1 MFMKSNMK
9 DKPLAFQIWAIIVF
23 FSIIIT
29 ITVMATT
36 IIMLNYTNNLNLNI
50 INNDFI
56 LILIKLVISI
66 IIISI
71 IVAKVMSNKISKP
84 IIMLE
89 KKVRKMSN
97 KQWIQDL
104 EIERKDEIGKLTY
117 SIVKMHKNL
126 ERLDKEEEFFLQ
138 SLSHELKT
146 PIMILKNYCQ
156 ALHDGIY
163 INGSFDSTI
172 DVIEEEINTLDK
184 RIKKLLY
191 VSSLEYILEK
201 DKSLEIINLKS
212 LLLNLTNRI
221 CSPYEKLDLILELE
235 EFYTYGIKEKLEIA
249 VENIIE
255 NCVRYAES
263 FIKISMK
270 EDSKNSNI
278 LIEISN
284 DGDPIPEETLNH
296 LFEKF
301 HKGRDGNFGLGLFI
315 AKKVIEHHHGTI
327 TAENKNHQV
336 IFKLSLPSS

>member
-1 MFMKSNMK
+1 MK
-9 DKPLAFQIWAIIVF
+9 DKPLAFQIWSIIVF

-29 ITVMATT
+29 ITVMITT
-36 IIMLNYTNNLNLNI
+36 IIMLDYTNSLNMNFFQDGFLWI
-50 INNDFI
+50 SFR
-56 LILIKLVISI
+56 LVLCI

-71 IVAKVMSNKISKP
+71 IFAKIMSNKISKP

-97 KQWIQDL
+97 KEWIHNL
-104 EIERKDEIGKLTY
+104 EVDRKDEIGKLTY

-163 INGSFDSTI
+163 VNGSFDSTI
-172 DVIEEEINTLDK
+172 DVIEEEINTLDR

-201 DKSLEIINLKS
+201 DKSFETINLKS
-212 LLLNLTNRI
+212 LILNLANRI
-221 CSPYEKLDLILELE
+221 CSTYENLDLVLELE
-235 EFYTYGIKEKLEIA
+235 NYSTYGIKEKLEIA
-249 VENIIE
+249 IENIIE

-263 FIKISMK
+263 YIKISMK
-270 EDSKNSNI
+270 KGIGDFI
-278 LIEISN
+278 FIEISN
-284 DGDPIPEETLNH
+284 DGNPIPEDILKH

-301 HKGRDGNFGLGLFI
+301 HKGRDGNFGLGLYI
-315 AKKVIEHHHGTI
+315 SKKIIEHHKGKI
-327 TAENKNHQV
+327 SAENKKNQV
-336 IFKLSLPSS
+336 VFKIQIQSS